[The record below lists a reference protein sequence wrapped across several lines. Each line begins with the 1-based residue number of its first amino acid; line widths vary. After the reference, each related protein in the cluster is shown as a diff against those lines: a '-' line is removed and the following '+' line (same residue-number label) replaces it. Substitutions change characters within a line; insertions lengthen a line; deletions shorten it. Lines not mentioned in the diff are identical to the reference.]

1 MKNIGRNQ
9 TMKQYELLIEITNTL
24 RKKAGENSVISQET
38 YNLAVGLA
46 NSFIND
52 QEIIRENA
60 PLILKTE
67 GSNEAMIFKN
77 FKDFKT
83 WYEDNFSI
91 DLTEETLGGINSEF
105 EYMHDTLEDVLRTL
119 EYKVI

>member
-1 MKNIGRNQ
+1 
-9 TMKQYELLIEITNTL
+9 MKQYELLFEITKTL

-52 QEIIRENA
+52 QEIIRENS

-67 GSNEAMIFKN
+67 GSNEAMVFKN

-91 DLTEETLGGINSEF
+91 DLTEETLDEINSEF
-105 EYMHDTLEDVLRTL
+105 KYMHDTLEDVLRTL